1 MALVVL
7 VVGTGTDVGK
17 THVTGALV
25 RAARARGLRATAWKP
40 VATGAPDGMGDDA
53 RALATACAPDDELVP
68 PLFAYGPPIAPHL
81 AARLDARPIDGRAI
95 ARRARE
101 LADDHRVDVLVV
113 EGAGGLYTPLCA
125 DYTQATLARD
135 LAPEVIVL
143 VAPDRLGVLHDVT
156 ACVRAACADGLHN
169 LAVALS
175 APATTDAS
183 TGTNA
188 AELLALGVV
197 DAVTPFPRA
206 AATDAR
212 TLDAATALLDRV
224 LGAAPGHG
232 RASRAETT
240 T

>member
-17 THVTGALV
+17 THVTSALV
-25 RAARARGLRATAWKP
+25 RAARAGGLRATAWKP

-53 RALATACAPDDELVP
+53 RALATAVAPDELVR
-68 PLFAYGPPIAPHL
+68 PLFAYGPPVSPHL
-81 AARLDARPIDGRAI
+81 AARLAARPIDGGAI

-101 LADDHRVDVLVV
+101 LANDHRVDVLVV
-113 EGAGGLYTPLCA
+113 EGAGGLYTPLCV

-135 LAPEVIVL
+135 LVPEVIVL

-156 ACVRAACADGLHN
+156 ACVRAARADGLHN

-175 APATTDAS
+175 APATADAS
-183 TGTNA
+183 TGTNG

-224 LGAAPGHG
+224 LGAAWGHG
-232 RASRAETT
+232 RASRAEPTT
-240 T
+240 

>member
-53 RALATACAPDDELVP
+53 RALAMACAPDALVP
-68 PLFAYGPPIAPHL
+68 PLFAYGPPISPHL
-81 AARLDARPIDGRAI
+81 AARLEARPIDGGAI
-95 ARRARE
+95 AHRARE
-101 LADDHRVDVLVV
+101 LANAGNVDLLVV
-113 EGAGGLYTPLCA
+113 GGAGGLYTPLCA

-135 LAPEVIVL
+135 LAPRVVVI

-156 ACVRAACADGLHN
+156 ACVRAARADGLRD

-175 APATTDAS
+175 APATPDAS

-188 AELLALGVV
+188 AELVALGVV
-197 DAVTPFPRA
+197 DAVTTFPRA
-206 AATDAR
+206 GATDAR
-212 TLDAATALLDRV
+212 TLDAATSLLDRV
-224 LGAAPGHG
+224 VGAMPDHG
-232 RASRAETT
+232 RARAAAPRA
-240 T
+240 